1 MDFSKNSLFVMIAIF
16 ASMAKTAKINILK
29 FFFFQNKESHIG
41 ASNIEKWFQK
51 SNHFVDYLKLPY
63 LFLFFTFCVSKETYQ
78 GKIWRNLKKC
88 VYPRSLFVT
97 RPWDSYCWLVDGS
110 LSPLYTSNG
119 LFFNATK
126 IFSRMAANPKSFEIP
141 SKHVLRMVPIL
152 QNRNL
157 RDNAVFFTLLLHNPT
172 YQNFELLPS

>member
-1 MDFSKNSLFVMIAIF
+1 MDFSKKLLIFVMIAIF

-29 FFFFQNKESHIG
+29 FFFFQNKESHI

-51 SNHFVDYLKLPY
+51 SNHFVDYFKLPCLS
-63 LFLFFTFCVSKETYQ
+63 LFLLSVFLKKLTR
-78 GKIWRNLKKC
+78 GKFGEILKKC

-157 RDNAVFFTLLLHNPT
+157 RDNAVFFALLPHNHT

>member
-1 MDFSKNSLFVMIAIF
+1 MISKIQPFCWLLITLFV
-16 ASMAKTAKINILK
+16 S
-29 FFFFQNKESHIG
+29 
-41 ASNIEKWFQK
+41 
-51 SNHFVDYLKLPY
+51 
-63 LFLFFTFCVSKETYQ
+63 FFTFCVSKETYQ

-97 RPWDSYCWLVDGS
+97 RPWDSYCWLELVDGS

-157 RDNAVFFTLLLHNPT
+157 RDNAGFFALLPHNHT